1 MERFFRILSLLLL
14 LAGMCIS
21 TNSFA
26 QDEDEDDED
35 DKKKKLPEEVKRK
48 NISAKEEMLTAKVST
63 GKQNPTTTK
72 PLLKALPNHNTG
84 LKPEWFIMTQK

>member
-26 QDEDEDDED
+26 QDDEDDDED
-35 DKKKKLPEEVKRK
+35 DKKEEVTGGGKEKKYIRK
-48 NISAKEEMLTAKVST
+48 GRNAYRKGEYWKAKSYYDKAIAES
-63 GKQNPTTTK
+63 PTK
-72 PLLKALPNHNTG
+72 PQYWLETG
-84 LKPEWFIMTQK
+84 MVY